1 MADKLHFSSTDYLQF
16 HMKWG
21 YEWKMPPDW
30 RFERVNL
37 YPFFWLVTEGTMDV
51 TYDNR
56 VYSLE
61 AGSLFCAEAYL
72 PLQVQG
78 TSQGP
83 IAFLS
88 IGYEADLFGTSLASW
103 LQLPVHHPLADSAGL
118 QQAWRK
124 LIHQFDYQ
132 LALEQGSNEVLEQ
145 LQALSLQYAWLHQL
159 LRRLPMQPATASSM
173 KDARVEAA
181 CRYIEAHLREELS
194 TASIAASVHLSPNY
208 LRTLFQ
214 QALCLSP
221 VEYVRHRRLRKAQE
235 MLLSGSAPVSVIGEQ
250 AGYPDPAEF
259 SRIFKKQFH
268 LSPQQYR
275 HKWKR
280 SALGEGER

>member
-1 MADKLHFSSTDYLQF
+1 MADKLHFGSIDHLQF
-16 HMKWG
+16 QLKWG

-30 RFERVNL
+30 QFERVNR
-37 YPFFWLVTEGTMDV
+37 YPFFWLVTEGTMNV

-56 VYSLE
+56 VYALE
-61 AGSLFCAEAYL
+61 PGSLLCAEAYL

-78 TSQGP
+78 TSERP

-88 IGYEADLFGTSLASW
+88 IGYEADLLGTSLASW
-103 LQLPVHHPLADSAGL
+103 LQLPIHHALVDSTGL
-118 QQAWRK
+118 QQIWRK

-132 LALEQGSNEVLEQ
+132 LTLERGSAEVLEQ
-145 LQALSLQYAWLHQL
+145 LQVFSLQYAWLNQL
-159 LRRLPMQPATASSM
+159 LRQLPLQLAAASSM
-173 KDARVEAA
+173 KDARVDEA

-214 QALCLSP
+214 QDLRLSP
-221 VEYVRHRRLRKAQE
+221 VDYVRHRRLRKAQE
-235 MLLSGSAPVSVIGEQ
+235 MLLSGSAPVSIIGEQ
-250 AGYPDPAEF
+250 VGYTDPAEF
-259 SRIFKKQFH
+259 SRIFKKQFQ

-275 HKWKR
+275 QKWKS
-280 SALGEGER
+280 SALGERM